1 MCVCVCEYV
10 RKWMG
15 DRCELE
21 EIVTEIAILKTEKEK
36 STEMKREKRKINWK
50 TSPDE
55 NREK

>member
-1 MCVCVCEYV
+1 MCEYV
-10 RKWMG
+10 RKWTG

-55 NREK
+55 NREQ

>member
-1 MCVCVCEYV
+1 MYVCVCEYV
-10 RKWMG
+10 RKWTG
-15 DRCELE
+15 DRCEL

-50 TSPDE
+50 TSPDK